1 MSHRPAV
8 HLAVPVDDLV
18 AARSFYGQVLG
29 LPEGRSTDHWVDWN
43 LEGHQVVTHLVP
55 TAPQPSGTS
64 LVGQHRVPIPHYGLL
79 LDEQRFHRFAER
91 LRAAGV
97 RFDIEPHRRFPG
109 EPGEQWTMFFRD
121 PAGNA
126 LEFKSFRDESM
137 VFAR

>member
-1 MSHRPAV
+1 VDWDLRGHQLVTHVVPEAPRPA
-8 HLAVPVDDLV
+8 
-18 AARSFYGQVLG
+18 
-29 LPEGRSTDHWVDWN
+29 
-43 LEGHQVVTHLVP
+43 
-55 TAPQPSGTS
+55 GTS
-64 LVGQHRVPIPHYGLL
+64 LVGPHEVPIPHYGLL
-79 LDEQRFHRFAER
+79 LDEEGFHRFAER

-97 RFDIEPHRRFPG
+97 RFEIEPQLRFPG

>member
-8 HLAVPVDDLV
+8 HLAIPVDDLP
-18 AARSFYGQVLG
+18 AARGFYGQVLG

-43 LEGHQVVTHLVP
+43 LEGHQLVTHLVTIP
-55 TAPQPSGTS
+55 PQPSGTS
-64 LVGQHRVPIPHYGLL
+64 MVERHTVPIPHFGLL
-79 LDEQRFHRFAER
+79 LAEQRFHEFAQR

-97 RFDIEPHRRFPG
+97 RFDIEPCRRFVGDPA
-109 EPGEQWTMFFRD
+109 EQWTMFFRD

-126 LEFKSFRDESM
+126 LEFKSFRDELM